1 MTEKNT
7 PFNFYNP
14 QPLMIVISGI
24 SAAGKDS
31 VVRHLEKRGLPIHF
45 VVTATS
51 RPPRPN
57 EIHGVDYFFVTRAEF
72 EQMIADDELIEYAKV
87 YRDYK
92 GVPKAQVRTA
102 MASGKDVVMRIDVQ
116 GAETMREKFPEA
128 VLIFLTTASEAE
140 FIQRLTTRGTESPE
154 ELQLRIDTAYRE
166 LETSTLFDYVVI
178 NADGHLDEAVDDII
192 AIITAE
198 HHRFQHRKVSL

>member
-1 MTEKNT
+1 MTEKT
-7 PFNFYNP
+7 PPFNFYDP

-57 EIHGVDYFFVTRAEF
+57 ETHGVDYFFVTRAEF

-87 YRDYK
+87 YSDYK
-92 GVPKAQVRTA
+92 GVPKAQVRQA

-116 GAETMREKFPEA
+116 GAKTMREKFPEA
-128 VLIFLTTASEAE
+128 VLIFLTTNSEEE
-140 FIQRLTTRGTESPE
+140 FIQRLTARGTESPE
-154 ELQLRIDTAYRE
+154 EMQLRIVTAYRE

-178 NADGHLDEAVDDII
+178 NANDHLDEAVNDII
-192 AIITAE
+192 AIISAE
-198 HHRFQHRKVSL
+198 HHRVEHRKVSL

>member
-51 RPPRPN
+51 RPPRLG
-57 EIHGVDYFFVTRAEF
+57 ETHGVDYSFVTRAEF

-87 YRDYK
+87 YSDYK

-102 MASGKDVVMRIDVQ
+102 MASGKDVVLRIDVQ
-116 GAETMREKFPEA
+116 GAKTMREKFPEA
-128 VLIFLTTASEAE
+128 VLVFLTTNSEAE
-140 FIQRLTTRGTESPE
+140 FIQRLTIRGTESPE
-154 ELQLRIDTAYRE
+154 ELQLRIATAYRE
-166 LETSTLFDYVVI
+166 LENSTLFDYVVI
-178 NADGHLDEAVDDII
+178 NADDHLDEAVDDII

-198 HHRFQHRKVSL
+198 HHRVQHRKASL

>member
-1 MTEKNT
+1 MTEKPNS
-7 PFNFYNP
+7 FNFYHP

-51 RPPRPN
+51 RPPRPS
-57 EIHGVDYFFVTRAEF
+57 ETHGVDYFFVTRAEF

-87 YRDYK
+87 YSDYK
-92 GVPKAQVRTA
+92 GVPKAQVRQA
-102 MASGKDVVMRIDVQ
+102 MSSGKDVIMRVDVQ
-116 GAETMREKFPEA
+116 GAETMRAKFPEA
-128 VLIFLTTASEAE
+128 VLIFLTTNSEEE
-140 FIQRLTTRGTESPE
+140 FIRRLTARGTESPE
-154 ELQLRIDTAYRE
+154 EIHLRIATAYRE
-166 LETSTLFDYVVI
+166 LETSTLFDYIVI
-178 NADGHLDEAVDDII
+178 NADNQLDEAVDDII

-198 HHRFQHRKVSL
+198 HHRVEHRKVSL